1 MEDDDGLESE
11 RPRRPCAPLAFSN
24 PTANATAGTQYIIY
38 QGFTPGQGGNGT
50 LHLFEW
56 DSSGWH
62 YGGEGV

>member
-50 LHLFEW
+50 LHLVRVGQQRLALW
-56 DSSGWH
+56 R
-62 YGGEGV
+62 